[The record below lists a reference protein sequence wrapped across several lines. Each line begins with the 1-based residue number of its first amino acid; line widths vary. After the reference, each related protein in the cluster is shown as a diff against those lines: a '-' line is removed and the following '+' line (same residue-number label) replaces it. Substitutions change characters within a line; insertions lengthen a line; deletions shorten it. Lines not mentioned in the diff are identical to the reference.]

1 MWFPYSHQGV
11 KMNIKNNTGESVVYF
26 GFIAE
31 SSFTV
36 IVDKKPTV
44 SLVGR
49 EYCTIDYPDDVTLF
63 KSGIVYTPVDSK
75 S

>member
-1 MWFPYSHQGV
+1 
-11 KMNIKNNTGESVVYF
+11 MNTKNNTGESVVYF

-31 SSFTV
+31 SSVTSN
-36 IVDKKPTV
+36 VDKKPTI

-49 EYCTIDYPDDVTLF
+49 EYCTIDYPVDDVTLF
-63 KSGIVYTPVDSK
+63 KSGVIYTPVDSK

>member
-1 MWFPYSHQGV
+1 
-11 KMNIKNNTGESVVYF
+11 MNIKNNTGESVVYF

>member
-1 MWFPYSHQGV
+1 
-11 KMNIKNNTGESVVYF
+11 MNTKNNSGESVVYF

-31 SSFTV
+31 SSVTSN
-36 IVDKKPTV
+36 VDKKPTI

-49 EYCTIDYPDDVTLF
+49 EYYTIDYPVDDVTLF
-63 KSGIVYTPVDSK
+63 KSGVIYTPVDSK

>member
-1 MWFPYSHQGV
+1 
-11 KMNIKNNTGESVVYF
+11 MNIKNNTGESVVYF

-31 SSFTV
+31 SSVTV

-49 EYCTIDYPDDVTLF
+49 EYCTIDYPVDDVTLF
-63 KSGIVYTPVDSK
+63 KSGIIYTPVDSE